1 MIFIDSKENN
11 TLKKIKKLKTKKYRE
26 VEKKFLAEG
35 TKFLDFET
43 IPEIIIVDEKFYK
56 NSENKNILEKIKK
69 FEKSQVIILSEN
81 LFAQLSSQEN
91 SQGIILVYKYEE
103 NVIENAGDNV
113 IVLDRVGDPGN
124 LGTIIRTADAAGFKD
139 IILTKGSVDC
149 YNEKTIRSTMGS
161 IFNVRLYY
169 AEEERLLNF
178 LKEKNYKI
186 ISTVLSDDCIPYT
199 EMKLEKK
206 NAIVFG
212 NEGSGIGENIVNH
225 SDEKVIIP
233 IYGTAE
239 SLNVAMACGI
249 IIYKVRELQ
258 K

>member
-1 MIFIDSKENN
+1 MLYIDSKENN
-11 TLKKIKKLKTKKYRE
+11 SFKKIKKYRTKKYRD
-26 VEKKFLAEG
+26 KDKRFLAEG
-35 TKFLDFET
+35 TKFLDFDT
-43 IPEIIIVDEKFYK
+43 VPEYIIIDEEY
-56 NSENKNILEKIKK
+56 SENIEIMKKVEK
-69 FEKSQVIILSEN
+69 FEKSEKLVLSQG
-81 LFAQLSSQEN
+81 LFSQLSSQEN

-103 NVIENAGDNV
+103 KDIENAGDNV

-124 LGTIIRTADAAGFKD
+124 LGTIIRTVDAAGFKD

-149 YNEKTIRSTMGS
+149 YNEKVIRSTMGS
-161 IFNVRLYY
+161 IFNINLYY
-169 AEEERLLNF
+169 AEEEKLLNF

-199 EMKLEKK
+199 EMKPAEK
-206 NAIVFG
+206 NAVIFG
-212 NEGSGIGENIVNH
+212 NEGSGIGENIIKNSH
-225 SDEKVIIP
+225 EKVIIP

-249 IIYKVRELQ
+249 IIYKLRELY

>member
-11 TLKKIKKLKTKKYRE
+11 TFKKIKKLRTKKYRDS
-26 VEKKFLAEG
+26 EKKFLAEG
-35 TKFLDFET
+35 VKFLDFDT
-43 IPEIIIVDEKFYK
+43 VPEIIFIDENYSENSEILNKIEKFQE
-56 NSENKNILEKIKK
+56 SQKI
-69 FEKSQVIILSEN
+69 VLSET
-81 LFAQLSSQEN
+81 LFKQLSSQEN
-91 SQGIILVYKYEE
+91 SQGVILVYSYPE
-103 NVIENAGDNV
+103 NNIDEIGDNV

-139 IILTKGSVDC
+139 IVLTKGSVDC
-149 YNEKTIRSTMGS
+149 YNEKTVRSTMGS

-169 AEEERLLNF
+169 IEEEILLNI
-178 LKEKNYKI
+178 LKEKKYKV

-199 EMKLEKK
+199 EMKLSDK

-212 NEGSGIGENIVNH
+212 NEGSGIGENIIKNSH
-225 SDEKVIIP
+225 EKVIIP

-249 IIYKVRELQ
+249 IIYKVRELI

>member
-11 TLKKIKKLKTKKYRE
+11 TFKKIKKLRTKKYRDS
-26 VEKKFLAEG
+26 EKKFLAEG
-35 TKFLDFET
+35 VKFLDFDT
-43 IPEIIIVDEKFYK
+43 VPEIIFIDENYSENSEILNKIEKFK
-56 NSENKNILEKIKK
+56 
-69 FEKSQVIILSEN
+69 KSQKIVLSET
-81 LFAQLSSQEN
+81 LFKQLSSQEN
-91 SQGIILVYKYEE
+91 SQGVILVYSYPE
-103 NVIENAGDNV
+103 NNIDEIGDNV

-149 YNEKTIRSTMGS
+149 YNEKTVRSTMGS

-169 AEEERLLNF
+169 IEEETLLNI
-178 LKEKNYKI
+178 LKEKKYKV
-186 ISTVLSDDCIPYT
+186 ISTVLSEDCIPYT
-199 EMKLEKK
+199 EMKLSDR

-212 NEGSGIGENIVNH
+212 NEGSGIGENIIKNSH
-225 SDEKVIIP
+225 EKVIIP

-249 IIYKVRELQ
+249 IIYKVRELI

>member
-11 TLKKIKKLKTKKYRE
+11 TLKKIKKLRTKKYRDI
-26 VEKKFLAEG
+26 EKRFLAEG
-35 TKFLDFET
+35 VKFLDFD
-43 IPEIIIVDEKFYK
+43 IVPEIIVIDEKFSK
-56 NSENKNILEKIKK
+56 NQEILEKIKK
-69 FEKSQVIILSEN
+69 FKNIQIIILAEN
-81 LFAQLSSQEN
+81 LFVQLSSQEN
-91 SQGIILVYKYEE
+91 SQGVILVYKYDE
-103 NVIENAGDNV
+103 NILENISNNI

-124 LGTIIRTADAAGFKD
+124 LGTIIRTADAAGFRD

-149 YNEKTIRSTMGS
+149 YNEKTVRSTMGS
-161 IFNVRLYY
+161 IFNVNLYY
-169 AEEERLLNF
+169 IEEEKLLNF

-199 EMKLEKK
+199 KMSLKEK
-206 NAIVFG
+206 NAIIFG
-212 NEGSGIGENIVNH
+212 NEGNGIGENLINH
-225 SDEKVIIP
+225 SHEKVIIP

-249 IIYKVRELQ
+249 IIYKCRELLSS